1 MFFFSVYCQSS
12 SLVPR
17 PVRAIRVTRGGL
29 EPSAI
34 GEFSRQAWQVTS
46 HPKSPRTTGN
56 EAARRSDQ
64 LKTRGVTAV
73 MVISDWCILDQSFA
87 QCKGIQISESKK
99 CLPVE
104 SGISGALE
112 SGIQLK
118 EFGILLKTGIE
129 NPGSKWQRNPES
141 TAWSPECKTVLDSL
155 TWGEKLERPEGA
167 TLRCSRSRHSRP
179 RSERSISGINRLS
192 ATQARG
198 NLLWNGLCAHLN

>member
-1 MFFFSVYCQSS
+1 MLAC
-12 SLVPR
+12 R
-17 PVRAIRVTRGGL
+17 I
-29 EPSAI
+29 
-34 GEFSRQAWQVTS
+34 W
-46 HPKSPRTTGN
+46 N
-56 EAARRSDQ
+56 
-64 LKTRGVTAV
+64 
-73 MVISDWCILDQSFA
+73 
-87 QCKGIQISESKK
+87 
-99 CLPVE
+99 
-104 SGISGALE
+104 SGALE

-129 NPGSKWQRNPES
+129 NPGSKWQRHPES

-198 NLLWNGLCAHLN
+198 NLLWNGLCAYLNWKKTTSYCSVAIIALSNKVFPAGGFQARHALSPLARVSRSTPASCSPENAKK

>member
-1 MFFFSVYCQSS
+1 MFAC
-12 SLVPR
+12 R
-17 PVRAIRVTRGGL
+17 I
-29 EPSAI
+29 
-34 GEFSRQAWQVTS
+34 W
-46 HPKSPRTTGN
+46 N
-56 EAARRSDQ
+56 
-64 LKTRGVTAV
+64 
-73 MVISDWCILDQSFA
+73 
-87 QCKGIQISESKK
+87 
-99 CLPVE
+99 
-104 SGISGALE
+104 SGALE

-118 EFGILLKTGIE
+118 EFGILLKTGIQ

-198 NLLWNGLCAHLN
+198 TCYEMAYVLIPIRKKKASYCSVAIIALSNKVFPAGGFQARHALSPVARVSRSTPASCSPENAKK